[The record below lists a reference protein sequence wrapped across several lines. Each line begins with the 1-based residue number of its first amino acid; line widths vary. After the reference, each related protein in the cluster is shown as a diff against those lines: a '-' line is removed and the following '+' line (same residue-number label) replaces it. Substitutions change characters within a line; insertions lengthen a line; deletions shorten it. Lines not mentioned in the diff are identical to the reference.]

1 MRDAERK
8 PIMLIVDDDAINR
21 AILANIFEADYAI
34 LEAENGAEGWQ
45 WIRAHADALSAVLL
59 DVVMPEMNGLE
70 LMRHLAQEGFAQK
83 TPVFL
88 ITADASNATMQEA
101 YSLGVMDVISKPVV
115 PYIVRRRV
123 ESVVELF
130 EARRRL
136 SAQVAR
142 QQDQLLRQAQQLA
155 QMGIGMVEALATA
168 IEFRSD
174 ESGEHVRRIHDIT
187 CHLLRHTPLGVLKT
201 VPSFPARLC
210 PLPGIGGHLQRGVC
224 RLKFGRHVGVRVDP
238 GQKRFGGDADAGT
251 KPADRKVLA
260 VRQFVRRRCAD
271 AKITFDVGNRQ
282 VMFFKNAVRIIFT
295 VSHGSPPRLLQV
307 EKRIYQT
314 LFLPDAPLAK
324 VCWIWYSKGAEI
336 GVKLMSAF
344 GLTGCC
350 STLYGLFARGSSQLP
365 FLPPF
370 GRGSNR
376 SAGCGGRAHERSCTV
391 RLRCSG

>member
-21 AILANIFEADYAI
+21 AILANIFEADYAN
-34 LEAENGAEGWQ
+34 LEAENSAEGWQ

-187 CHLLRHTPLGVLKT
+187 CHLLRHTPLGEGLT
-201 VPSFPARLC
+201 EEDIQL
-210 PLPGIGGHLQRGVC
+210 IGM
-224 RLKFGRHVGVRVDP
+224 
-238 GQKRFGGDADAGT
+238 AS
-251 KPADRKVLA
+251 
-260 VRQFVRRRCAD
+260 
-271 AKITFDVGNRQ
+271 ITHDVGKIAIPDAILNKNGRLTKEEYEIMKTHAQKGAELLAQIPQMRSHAAFRYAYDIALHHHERWDGRGYPDGLRGEEISVWAQ
-282 VMFFKNAVRIIFT
+282 V
-295 VSHGSPPRLLQV
+295 VSLADVYDALSCKRVYKDAFPRERVLEMIRGGECGVFNPRLLAGFFSV
-307 EKRIYQT
+307 EEELSRLYQKG
-314 LFLPDAPLAK
+314 DA
-324 VCWIWYSKGAEI
+324 I
-336 GVKLMSAF
+336 
-344 GLTGCC
+344 
-350 STLYGLFARGSSQLP
+350 
-365 FLPPF
+365 
-370 GRGSNR
+370 
-376 SAGCGGRAHERSCTV
+376 
-391 RLRCSG
+391 

>member
-136 SAQVAR
+136 SA
-142 QQDQLLRQAQQLA
+142 
-155 QMGIGMVEALATA
+155 
-168 IEFRSD
+168 
-174 ESGEHVRRIHDIT
+174 
-187 CHLLRHTPLGVLKT
+187 
-201 VPSFPARLC
+201 
-210 PLPGIGGHLQRGVC
+210 
-224 RLKFGRHVGVRVDP
+224 
-238 GQKRFGGDADAGT
+238 
-251 KPADRKVLA
+251 
-260 VRQFVRRRCAD
+260 
-271 AKITFDVGNRQ
+271 
-282 VMFFKNAVRIIFT
+282 
-295 VSHGSPPRLLQV
+295 
-307 EKRIYQT
+307 
-314 LFLPDAPLAK
+314 
-324 VCWIWYSKGAEI
+324 
-336 GVKLMSAF
+336 
-344 GLTGCC
+344 
-350 STLYGLFARGSSQLP
+350 RGS
-365 FLPPF
+365 
-370 GRGSNR
+370 G
-376 SAGCGGRAHERSCTV
+376 GCGR
-391 RLRCSG
+391 

>member
-187 CHLLRHTPLGVLKT
+187 CHLLRHTPLGAGLT
-201 VPSFPARLC
+201 EEDIQL
-210 PLPGIGGHLQRGVC
+210 IGM
-224 RLKFGRHVGVRVDP
+224 
-238 GQKRFGGDADAGT
+238 AS
-251 KPADRKVLA
+251 
-260 VRQFVRRRCAD
+260 
-271 AKITFDVGNRQ
+271 ITHDVG
-282 VMFFKNAVRIIFT
+282 KIAI
-295 VSHGSPPRLLQV
+295 
-307 EKRIYQT
+307 
-314 LFLPDAPLAK
+314 PDAILNKNGRLTKEEYEIMKTHAQ
-324 VCWIWYSKGAEI
+324 KGAELLAQI
-336 GVKLMSAF
+336 P
-344 GLTGCC
+344 
-350 STLYGLFARGSSQLP
+350 QLRWHAS
-365 FLPPF
+365 FSYAYVIALHHHERWY
-370 GRGSNR
+370 GRGYPDGLVGEETPVWTQIVALADVYDALVSKR
-376 SAGCGGRAHERSCTV
+376 CYKEAYSFDTAVHMIVEGQCGIFGPRILEHFQAAEPA
-391 RLRCSG
+391 LRKMYLRGMEGKGI